1 MKKLLLLAIAA
12 MAANSTYAEIH
23 ENYAAPLLGDVQITD
38 LQPYFMFKA
47 PPLGGTIWASNISN
61 ENPMGGLNLMSGNV
75 TFYNGGMNGMQL
87 CEKPSLNTFALGTPI
102 LKLEAGKLFHITYKD
117 AGTRSSQN
125 KSITLNLVRV
135 STKTATSIDS
145 YELQPCTDATNYAM
159 YEHDY
164 LLCAPETADD
174 YYIEFYATSN
184 GKSAGVFLQEVAI
197 TEDAP
202 EGRGDLKGYNI
213 YYGTEKQHYFP
224 ANEAEEG
231 AVYLT
236 YTYTEKVNYDTP
248 YDFALQAVYE
258 GGESPLSNV
267 VTKTYTTPTGII
279 STTTNASAHQY
290 FNLSG
295 LRTSA
300 NAKGIMLQSGKKVV
314 K

>member
-1 MKKLLLLAIAA
+1 MKKLLLFAIAA
-12 MAANSTYAEIH
+12 IAANSTYAEIH
-23 ENYAAPLLGDVQITD
+23 ENYEAPLLGDVQTID
-38 LQPYFMFKA
+38 MQPYFMFKA
-47 PPLGGTIWASNISN
+47 PSLGGTIWASSISN
-61 ENPMGGLNLMSGNV
+61 DNPMGGLNLMSGNV

-87 CEKPSLNTFALGTPI
+87 CETPSLNTFALGTPI

-125 KSITLNLVRV
+125 KSITVNLVRV
-135 STKTATSIDS
+135 STKTATSINS
-145 YELQPCTDATNYAM
+145 YELQPCTSATNYAM

-174 YYIEFYATSN
+174 YYIEFYVSSN
-184 GKSAGVFLQEVAI
+184 GKSAGVFLQEISI

-213 YYGTEKQHYFP
+213 FIDGAQQHYFE
-224 ANEAEEG
+224 ANEATEG

-236 YTYTEKVNYDTP
+236 YLYTNKVNYDTA

-267 VTKTYTTPTGII
+267 VTKTIASPTGIM

-295 LRTSA
+295 QRTNA

>member
-1 MKKLLLLAIAA
+1 MKKLLLSLCAIFCAGS
-12 MAANSTYAEIH
+12 MSAEIH
-23 ENYAAPLLGDVQITD
+23 ENYEAPILGDVQTID

-47 PPLGGTIWASNISN
+47 PSLGGTIWASNISN

-125 KSITLNLVRV
+125 KTITVNLVRV

-213 YYGTEKQHYFP
+213 FIDGAQQHYFE
-224 ANEAEEG
+224 ANEATEG

-236 YTYTEKVNYDTP
+236 YLYTNKVNYDTP

-267 VTKTYTTPTGII
+267 VTKTIASPTDIM

-300 NAKGIMLQSGKKVV
+300 TSKGISIVGGKKVV